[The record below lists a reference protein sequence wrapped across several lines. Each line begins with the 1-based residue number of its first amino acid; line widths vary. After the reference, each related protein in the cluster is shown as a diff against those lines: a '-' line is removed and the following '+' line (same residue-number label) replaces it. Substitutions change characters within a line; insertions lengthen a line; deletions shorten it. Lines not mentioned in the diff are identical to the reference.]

1 MSRALLLVAL
11 FCISLAPGKA
21 RAAAAPDAVVNE
33 FHAALTDAMTHGAE
47 LGCKGRIAKLE
58 PVIVNAFDLPFIA
71 SHILRKRWEKLTPEQ
86 RSAFTTTLKDL
97 TVETYAGNFS
107 HPGTK
112 FETLEVK
119 DLSPTRKQ
127 VRTRLIPSHDE
138 PVSLDYFLQKSGDD
152 WKIINVIA
160 NGVSDLALRSSQ
172 YDKVFEDSG
181 FDGLM
186 SKLHKQIEAD
196 LAACSAPT

>member
-1 MSRALLLVAL
+1 MSRAVVVAVFFVSL
-11 FCISLAPGKA
+11 FSGIA
-21 RAAAAPDAVVNE
+21 RAGDAPDAVVNG

-47 LGCKGRIAKLE
+47 LGCKGRVAKLE
-58 PVIVNAFDLPFIA
+58 PVILKTFDLPFIA
-71 SHILRKRWEKLTPEQ
+71 SHILRKRWDKMTSEQ

-107 HPGTK
+107 RPGTR
-112 FETLEVK
+112 FEIVETKEV
-119 DLSPTRKQ
+119 SATRKQ
-127 VRTRLIPSHDE
+127 VRTRLIPAHDE
-138 PVSLDYFLQKSGDD
+138 PVSLDYFLQKSGED

-186 SKLHKQIEAD
+186 SKLHKQIQAD
-196 LAACSAPT
+196 LAAC

>member
-1 MSRALLLVAL
+1 MLRAVVVAV
-11 FCISLAPGKA
+11 FFASLSGIA
-21 RAAAAPDAVVNE
+21 RAGDAPDAVING
-33 FHAALTDAMTHGAE
+33 FHAALTDAMAHGAE
-47 LGCKGRIAKLE
+47 LGCKGRVAKLE
-58 PVIVNAFDLPFIA
+58 PVVVKTFDLPFIA
-71 SHILRKRWEKLTPEQ
+71 NHILRKRWEKMTPEQ

-107 HPGTK
+107 HPGTR
-112 FETLEVK
+112 FELVETK
-119 DLSPTRKQ
+119 DLTATRKQ
-127 VRTRLIPSHDE
+127 VRTRLIPAHDE

-196 LAACSAPT
+196 LTAC

>member
-1 MSRALLLVAL
+1 MVLVA
-11 FCISLAPGKA
+11 SLLIPGV
-21 RAAAAPDAVVNE
+21 AAASGDADAVVTG
-33 FHAALTDAMTHGAE
+33 FHAALTDAMAHGAE
-47 LGCKGRIAKLE
+47 LACKGRVAKLE
-58 PVIVNAFDLPFIA
+58 PVIGSAFDLPFIA
-71 SHILRKRWEKLTPEQ
+71 NHILRKRWDKMTPEQ
-86 RSAFTTTLKDL
+86 RSAFTATLKEL
-97 TVETYAGNFS
+97 TVETYASNFS
-107 HPGTK
+107 HPGVKFQMVETK
-112 FETLEVK
+112 A
-119 DLSPTRKQ
+119 LSPTRKQ
-127 VRTRLIPSHDE
+127 VRMRLIPAHDE

-196 LAACSAPT
+196 LAAC

>member
-1 MSRALLLVAL
+1 MSRVVVAFFVSLIAGNAL
-11 FCISLAPGKA
+11 
-21 RAAAAPDAVVNE
+21 AAATPDAAVNG
-33 FHAALTDAMTHGAE
+33 FHAALTDVMAHGAE
-47 LGCKGRIAKLE
+47 LGCKGRVARLE
-58 PVIVNAFDLPFIA
+58 PVIVSTFDLPFIA
-71 SHILRKRWEKLTPEQ
+71 SHILRKRWDKLSAEQ
-86 RSAFTTTLKDL
+86 RSAFTTALKDL

-119 DLSPTRKQ
+119 DQSPTRKQ
-127 VRTRLIPSHDE
+127 VRTHLLPAHDE
-138 PVSLDYFLQKSGDD
+138 PVSLDYFLQKSGAD

-172 YDKVFEDSG
+172 YDRVFEDSG

-196 LAACSAPT
+196 LASCSS

>member
-1 MSRALLLVAL
+1 MLRAVVVAV
-11 FCISLAPGKA
+11 FIASLSGIA
-21 RAAAAPDAVVNE
+21 RAGDAPDAVINS
-33 FHAALTDAMTHGAE
+33 FHAALSDAMSHGAE
-47 LGCKGRIAKLE
+47 LGCKGRVAKLE
-58 PVIVNAFDLPFIA
+58 PVIVKTFDLPFIA
-71 SHILRKRWEKLTPEQ
+71 NHILRKRWEKMTPEQ
-86 RSAFTTTLKDL
+86 RSAFTATLKDL

-112 FETLEVK
+112 FELIETK
-119 DLSPTRKQ
+119 DLSATRKQ
-127 VRTRLIPSHDE
+127 VRTRLIPAHDE

-172 YDKVFEDSG
+172 YDKVFEDAG

-186 SKLHKQIEAD
+186 TKLHKQIEAD
-196 LAACSAPT
+196 LTAC